1 MTIARTRV
9 DSPEKR
15 PAGGDRPGKGSRPG
29 DWHGKYRALLGI
41 FLLLVVFFVGVGQVS
56 LNRNGISLEQ
66 PLFRFSL
73 PSLSWISFSI
83 GGKLENLVLPLLVL
97 WVLGA
102 AWDRRLRPRK
112 SPFLP
117 PLLIFLGFAV
127 LAYLF
132 SPFRSASWSGGLR
145 ELLLGGGFFLAAG
158 AILSSP
164 GRQRTALSVLFISVG
179 ISALAGL
186 YLFSR
191 RIYFPDTPQRIWLSF
206 MHPNTTGSVLLLLIP
221 LGISLAIGKIP
232 LRLRILTGV
241 VTGLLSL
248 AMVLTF
254 SRTAW
259 LGLLLA
265 LGVLVMHCRLRF
277 YLLGAFALMAAL
289 LVLGINFGPQTYLQ
303 SRVKSFSAFTSDP
316 NIVKRL
322 VYWHSAFQMIQNRP
336 LLGYGPGAR
345 VFQAAYEKDF
355 QEVQTGEAPVHAHNM
370 YLGLGAGV
378 GIPGLL
384 AFFWLIA
391 VSFNVLRSPAA
402 RGSSVFRRLYGR
414 GLTAGLAGFLI
425 GGLADNP
432 FFSFRVMLVFWL
444 LLAVATA
451 GRTRLFGLVKDPE
464 VG

>member
-1 MTIARTRV
+1 MTIAQTRI
-9 DSPEKR
+9 DSPER
-15 PAGGDRPGKGSRPG
+15 MPDGRDRPEEGSRSR
-29 DWHGKYRALLGI
+29 DWRGKYRALLGI
-41 FLLLVVFFVGVGQVS
+41 FLLLVIIFVGVGQVS
-56 LNRNGISLEQ
+56 LNRNDISLEQ

-73 PSLSWISFSI
+73 PSLPGISFSV

-97 WVLGA
+97 WILGV
-102 AWDRRLRPRK
+102 AWDRSLRPRK
-112 SPFLP
+112 TPFFP

-127 LAYLF
+127 LAYIF
-132 SPFRSASWSGGLR
+132 SPFRSASWSNGLR

-164 GRQRTALSVLFISVG
+164 TRQRTALSVLYISVG
-179 ISALAGL
+179 VSALAGL
-186 YLFSR
+186 YLFSC

-221 LGISLAIGKIP
+221 LGISLAIGKNHI
-232 LRLRILTGV
+232 RLRILTGV
-241 VTGLLSL
+241 VTVFLSL

-277 YLLGAFALMAAL
+277 YLLGGFALMAAI
-289 LVLGINFGPQTYLQ
+289 LVLGINFGPQSYLQ
-303 SRVKSFSAFTSDP
+303 NRVKSISAFTSDP
-316 NIVKRL
+316 NILKRL
-322 VYWHSAFQMIQNRP
+322 VYWSSASRMIQNRP

-355 QEVQTGEAPVHAHNM
+355 NLVETGEAPVHAHSM
-370 YLGLGAGV
+370 YLALGIGV

-391 VSFNVLRSPAA
+391 VSFNMLRSAAA
-402 RGSSVFRRLYGR
+402 RGSSAFRRFYGR

-451 GRTRLFGLVKDPE
+451 GKTRLFDLVKATE